1 MTQAVLQGIAQNPV
15 EEISAKVQQYFRS
28 HGFKQEGQFDKVCP
42 CDGDF
47 AFELFGT
54 MDDVQ
59 LQVVYQDYK
68 PKKAVIRELLA
79 LDDRI
84 SNVDVYRCLSEANY
98 REELSRIVME
108 PVYVMIDGK
117 MMETTIYDYVQYGA
131 RNIDYTR
138 K

>member
-1 MTQAVLQGIAQNPV
+1 MTQAVLEGKAQNPE
-15 EEISAKVQQYFRS
+15 EEISAKVQQYFRN
-28 HGFKQEGQFDKVCP
+28 HGFKQEGQFDKTGP

-47 AFELFGT
+47 AIEVYGT

-59 LQVVYQDYK
+59 VQVVYNDYK

-84 SNVDVYRCLSEANY
+84 SNVDVYRGLSENNY

-108 PVYVMIDGK
+108 PIYVMIDGK
-117 MMETTIYDYVQYGA
+117 MMETTIFDYVQYVA

>member
-1 MTQAVLQGIAQNPV
+1 MTQAVMSGMAQNPV
-15 EEISAKVQQYFRS
+15 EESSAKVQQYFKS
-28 HGFKQEGQFDKVCP
+28 LGFKEEGQFDKNLP
-42 CDGDF
+42 LDGDF

-68 PKKAVIRELLA
+68 PKKAVIRDLLA

-84 SNVDVYRCLSEANY
+84 SNVDVYRCLSDGNY
-98 REELSRIVME
+98 RDELSRISLQ
-108 PVYVMIDGK
+108 PIYVMIDGK
-117 MMETTIYDYVQYGA
+117 MMETTIFDYVQYGA

>member
-1 MTQAVLQGIAQNPV
+1 MTQAVLEGKAQNPV

-28 HGFKQEGQFDKVCP
+28 HGFMNEGGFDKTCP
-42 CDGDF
+42 VQGDY
-47 AFELFGT
+47 AFEVFGT
-54 MDDVQ
+54 IDDVHVQ
-59 LQVVYQDYK
+59 AVYENYK

-84 SNVDVYRCLSEANY
+84 SNVDVYRCLSNETY
-98 REELSRIVME
+98 REELSRISLDSI
-108 PVYVMIDGK
+108 YVMIDGK
-117 MMETTIYDYVQYGA
+117 MMETTIYDYVQYVA